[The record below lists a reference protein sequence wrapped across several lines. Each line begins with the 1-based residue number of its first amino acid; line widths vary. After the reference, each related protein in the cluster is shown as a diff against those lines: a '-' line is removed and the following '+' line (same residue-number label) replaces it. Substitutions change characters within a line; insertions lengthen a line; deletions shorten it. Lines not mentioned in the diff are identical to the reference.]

1 MTTVQSQVFFVLA
14 VKSHQTGR
22 FCVYN
27 SHANI
32 KQTTDDNIS
41 IHVPY
46 VLFLFIDAV
55 QEPLRA
61 CWLCRNKNHQRMTLL
76 MGPIY
81 KTQWKTCPGVI
92 PTRACRHLLTNSL
105 YGQEKQK
112 YPHACHSVHVWEMMF
127 QKWKTQRGRERER
140 REGWEEVCVSVPLR
154 VPRQGPNVGKVAQCL
169 SHDPWG
175 KAALPLRPRMEMW
188 HQRKCKKGQRTH
200 PHVPIR
206 TS

>member
-1 MTTVQSQVFFVLA
+1 MQCRNLCQPADSVETKIIREWLCLW
-14 VKSHQTGR
+14 GP
-22 FCVYN
+22 Y
-27 SHANI
+27 I
-32 KQTTDDNIS
+32 KPNGK
-41 IHVPY
+41 P
-46 VLFLFIDAV
+46 V
-55 QEPLRA
+55 QEWFLPEPA
-61 CWLCRNKNHQRMTLL
+61 GICWLIHYMGRRNKNTL
-76 MGPIY
+76 M
-81 KTQWKTCPGVI
+81 
-92 PTRACRHLLTNSL
+92 
-105 YGQEKQK
+105 
-112 YPHACHSVHVWEMMF
+112 HVTLSMCERWCF
-127 QKWKTQRGRERER
+127 KSGKHREREE